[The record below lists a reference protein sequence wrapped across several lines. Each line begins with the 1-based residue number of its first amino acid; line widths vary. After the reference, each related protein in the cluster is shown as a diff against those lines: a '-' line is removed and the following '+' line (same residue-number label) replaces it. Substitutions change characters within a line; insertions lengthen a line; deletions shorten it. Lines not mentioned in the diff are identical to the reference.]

1 MPPRIFAVLAA
12 VAAAITVVPA
22 APAYARDTN
31 PRAAPAD
38 VSRSTLPKEAQQT
51 LATIEKSG
59 PFAYPKDGV
68 TFGNRE
74 RVLPG
79 KVRGFYLEYTV
90 KTPGERTRGA
100 RRIVCGGNQEG
111 AQTHSAE
118 PCYYSDDH
126 YATFARIKS
135 L

>member
-1 MPPRIFAVLAA
+1 MTFTFKKTVAVLLVAI
-12 VAAAITVVPA
+12 AAAMS
-22 APAYARDTN
+22 AYAREAN
-31 PRAAPAD
+31 PRAALVE
-38 VSRSTLPKEAQQT
+38 VSRNTLPKEAQQT
-51 LATIEKSG
+51 LAAIEKSG

-74 RVLPG
+74 RVLPA
-79 KVRGFYLEYTV
+79 KARGFYREYTV

-100 RRIVCGGNQEG
+100 RRIVCGGNQDG
-111 AQTHSAE
+111 AQTHSTE

-135 L
+135 